1 MNRPRYVP
9 LSPGH
14 DAPLGALDLFEIYTV
29 TILTAAFGWLTTLS
43 SARASLRNG
52 CPKRHASLEFHGTA
66 ALAVAIAVEVTPM
79 FIHFL

>member
-1 MNRPRYVP
+1 M
-9 LSPGH
+9 
-14 DAPLGALDLFEIYTV
+14 